1 MPRARTRFYLF
12 NFRNKGGG
20 NLSHSCPSS
29 AKRCTSVYLA
39 NIHSLSTS
47 VPGSSAP
54 ARPSALLPCAP
65 GDKELLPKCIRH
77 CWGSSTARVS
87 PVQGEELLGLEE
99 TSGQSHPCPSP
110 PAPRLCYKEPSAH
123 SPHPWPLAFE
133 GILHCLC
140 KFFSMSWASLPSAGG
155 GVCFP
160 DSTGIS
166 VCDGEGNHA
175 GEGRKPQ
182 TALQEYLKLGVPKL
196 FFFSANCCW
205 RKNLSYKAVAVT
217 IQLCCVVRIAWK
229 WELRPG
235 KRCWA
240 AQAVAVPE
248 ETAQEIFVIIIL
260 FSISVMKEFVYAVR

>member
-12 NFRNKGGG
+12 NFRNKEGRG
-20 NLSHSCPSS
+20 NLSHMCPFS
-29 AKRCTSVYLA
+29 AKHCTFVYLA

-54 ARPSALLPCAP
+54 ARHSALLPCAP
-65 GDKELLPKCIRH
+65 GDEELLPKCIGP
-77 CWGSSTARVS
+77 CWGSSTAHVS
-87 PVQGEELLGLEE
+87 PMQGEELLGLEE
-99 TSGQSHPCPSP
+99 TSRQLHPCPSP
-110 PAPRLCYKEPSAH
+110 PAPQLCYKEPGAH
-123 SPHPWPLAFE
+123 SPHPWPLTFK
-133 GILHCLC
+133 GILHCFC
-140 KFFSMSWASLPSAGG
+140 KFFSMSWVSLPSAGG

-166 VCDGEGNHA
+166 VCDGEGNPA

-196 FFFSANCCW
+196 FFFW
-205 RKNLSYKAVAVT
+205 KLLLKKKLSYKAVAVT

-240 AQAVAVPE
+240 VQAVAAPE
-248 ETAQEIFVIIIL
+248 ETAQEIFVIVIL
-260 FSISVMKEFVYAVR
+260 FSISVMKEFVYAVW

>member
-133 GILHCLC
+133 GILHCLS

-196 FFFSANCCW
+196 FFFFC
-205 RKNLSYKAVAVT
+205 KLLLK
-217 IQLCCVVRIAWK
+217 K
-229 WELRPG
+229 KPEL
-235 KRCWA
+235 
-240 AQAVAVPE
+240 
-248 ETAQEIFVIIIL
+248 
-260 FSISVMKEFVYAVR
+260 